1 MTPNTTT
8 PRSAVI
14 VGWLALLLGFSLPIS
29 TALDN
34 ILFAGI
40 IAVWFFAG
48 DWQGKLARLRH
59 NPPALALLAL
69 LALAALG
76 AAWGLGSGSERLRYF
91 GKYANLLLAL
101 GLLTLPLDAKQRL
114 RAFAGFGA
122 AILLTVLLSYGIRFV
137 PLPAHWFQPDQ
148 GPQNPVV
155 FKAQITHGFFVALG
169 CFVFLVG
176 ALQAADRR
184 WRWGLGLAAVLA
196 GANVLITHGRTG
208 HLVLATLAVYLF
220 IHRFRWRGALVA
232 AVAIAGAGLVAQQ
245 FPESAV
251 MSRLQKGV
259 NEIRQWEYGR
269 QDATSMGERMQFAAT
284 SLRIIAERPLLGVG
298 TGGFEDAYREKISVT
313 QARVSNN
320 PHNQYLLTTVQLGLP
335 GLLLLLAAFAV
346 LWHTAARLEPTTQLL
361 ARGLLLAYLVGN
373 LFNSF
378 LYDHAEALFFAWAMG
393 LLFCGLP
400 ARRPRPD
407 GPR

>member
-1 MTPNTTT
+1 MSPNAPT
-8 PRSAVI
+8 PRSAAI
-14 VGWLALLLGFSLPIS
+14 AGWLAFLLGFSLPIS

-34 ILFAGI
+34 VLFASIVGVWLFAGN
-40 IAVWFFAG
+40 WR
-48 DWQGKLARLRH
+48 GKLARLRA
-59 NPPALALLAL
+59 NPPALALLVL

-76 AAWGLGSGSERLRYF
+76 TAWGLGSGGERLRYF

-101 GLLTLPLDAKQRL
+101 CLVTLPLDTTQRQ

-122 AILLTVLLSYGIRFV
+122 AILLTVLLSYVIRFA
-137 PLPAHWFQPDQ
+137 PLPAHWFAGDQ

-155 FKAQITHGFFVALG
+155 FKAHITHSFFVALG
-169 CFVFLVG
+169 CFVFLVA
-176 ALQAADRR
+176 ALHAGSRR

-196 GANVLITHGRTG
+196 ASNVLITHGRTG
-208 HLVLATLAVYLF
+208 HLVLAILAVYLF
-220 IHRFRWRGALVA
+220 IHRFRWRGVLA
-232 AVAIAGAGLVAQQ
+232 AGGAFVGAGLLAQQ
-245 FPESAV
+245 FPDSAM

-259 NEIRQWEYGR
+259 SEIRQWEYGR
-269 QDATSMGERMQFAAT
+269 ADTSSMGERMQFAAT
-284 SLRIIAERPLLGVG
+284 SLRIIAERPVLGVG

-335 GLLLLLAAFAV
+335 GLLVLLAAFAI
-346 LWHTAARLEPTTQLL
+346 LWRTAARLEPAAQLL
-361 ARGLLLAYLVGN
+361 ARGLLLAYTVGN

-400 ARRPRPD
+400 SRERHTAGAP
-407 GPR
+407 